1 MLAGSTDERVIPMHY
16 EPDYSRMPLHFLTKP
31 PEWLLRLAKVGHPH
45 SILDLGAGV
54 RP

>member
-16 EPDYSRMPLHFLTKP
+16 EPDYSRTQIHFLTQP